1 MAHFIANFQYSN
13 VAGRRQIT
21 RQRRGTGPTID
32 VTTPP
37 SPSPIFVNTTA
48 MKMPATL
55 ITENEDDDVNVD
67 DDVVDDVDDDDDDDD
82 DDDAEEEEE
91 EEEEAWESAAIR
103 SEADTYCS
111 KCSNSS
117 SSSGKSL
124 CSACGRRS

>member
-1 MAHFIANFQYSN
+1 
-13 VAGRRQIT
+13 
-21 RQRRGTGPTID
+21 
-32 VTTPP
+32 
-37 SPSPIFVNTTA
+37 

-82 DDDAEEEEE
+82 DAEEE
-91 EEEEAWESAAIR
+91 EEEEAWESAPIR

-124 CSACGRRS
+124 CSTCNRRSQQAFYKPGRPSPFCRLAARLHYEFDIKL